1 MFQDASKVGVQEQVN
16 FLICMISFFGILKK
30 VKEIDVVV
38 WSSGPHQKNNQ
49 ASWQVCSTS
58 EWFVL
63 KQQFV

>member
-16 FLICMISFFGILKK
+16 FLICMISFFGILKM

-49 ASWQVCSTS
+49 AS
-58 EWFVL
+58 
-63 KQQFV
+63 